1 MATTDETGSGTQTG
15 TETGLDENLLGALA
29 YLFGWLSGLILFFVE
44 GDNDFVKF
52 HAAQSI
58 VFNIAL
64 IPIFFA
70 LMIFNFILGFIS
82 DILGLLFSLVWFG
95 VAIAGFA
102 ATVYLMY
109 KAYSH
114 EEFEIPVIG
123 GFARSLA
130 S

>member
-1 MATTDETGSGTQTG
+1 MATTEETRSGTQTG

-29 YLFGWLSGLILFFVE
+29 YLFGWLSGLVLFFIE

-58 VFNIAL
+58 VYSIAL
-64 IPIFFA
+64 IPIFIA
-70 LMIFNFILGFIS
+70 VGIFSSILGFIS
-82 DILGLLFSLVWFG
+82 EILGLLFGFV
-95 VAIAGFA
+95 GFA
-102 ATVYLMY
+102 IWLGSIAFLLFLMY

-114 EEFEIPVIG
+114 EEWEIPVLG